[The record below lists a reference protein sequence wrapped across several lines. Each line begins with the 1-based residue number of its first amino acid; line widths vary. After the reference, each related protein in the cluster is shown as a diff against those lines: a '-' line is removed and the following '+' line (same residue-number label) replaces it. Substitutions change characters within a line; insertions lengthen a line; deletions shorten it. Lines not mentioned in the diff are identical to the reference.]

1 MTPIVEKA
9 EKGLDFQI
17 YSALK
22 VFKDKFKL
30 LVFKFLS
37 LFYSPNV
44 IVSLKKDC

>member
-22 VFKDKFKL
+22 VFKHKYKL
-30 LVFKFLS
+30 LVLKFLS

-44 IVSLKKDC
+44 IVFF